1 MLKDR
6 SISQSLIDAVSA
18 IGKTSAE
25 KYFNEQK
32 ALQEKM
38 AAKRMKMPAVPAP
51 KADAPAHSGAADMA
65 NKNMK
70 EEAGGTKPTTPKE
83 KALAKLSG
91 NPNLITHGDVMKG
104 RGVRKEGWDDML
116 KAAKERRAAEG
127 TGKFDKKTTSTGT
140 VYTRKSETFDDGGK
154 DTDMKKAEK
163 KMKKEE
169 IDHVEEGIL
178 KGTGEIVKQ
187 AVRLPFRAVKR
198 VASGVAD
205 TVKDVGDA
213 AANIK
218 KKFKEEVEQIDEI
231 SRDNKSKMKG
241 SGTKL
246 SDANDPPRRQDPPP
260 GKPPTDRAGRSY
272 WGESKDTPGNGY
284 EHQCAVH
291 VKSEQFGEGK
301 TLFSQH
307 AEPDAEGNIAWY
319 DVMFAEGIKRVETKD
334 IEITMS
340 ESHMNHKK
348 KK

>member
-1 MLKDR
+1 MLKDL
-6 SISQSLIDAVSA
+6 SPSLIAAVSA
-18 IGKTSAE
+18 INKTSAE
-25 KYFNEQK
+25 KYFSEQK
-32 ALQEKM
+32 ALQEKK
-38 AAKRMKMPAVPAP
+38 AAKQIKMPAVPAP

-70 EEAGGTKPTTPKE
+70 EEAGGTTPTTPKD
-83 KALAKLSG
+83 KALAKLAPPA
-91 NPNLITHGDVMKG
+91 NKITHADVMKG

-116 KAAKERRAAEG
+116 KAVKDRKAAEG
-127 TGKFDKKTTSTGT
+127 TGKFDSKKTSTGT

-154 DTDMKKAEK
+154 DADMKKAEK

-169 IDHVEEGIL
+169 I
-178 KGTGEIVKQ
+178 
-187 AVRLPFRAVKR
+187 
-198 VASGVAD
+198 
-205 TVKDVGDA
+205 
-213 AANIK
+213 
-218 KKFKEEVEQIDEI
+218 EQIDEI
-231 SRDNKSKMKG
+231 SRDKKPKVKG

-260 GKPPTDRAGRSY
+260 GVPPTDRAGRPY
-272 WGESKDTPGNGY
+272 WGEEKDTPGNGY

-291 VKSEQFGEGK
+291 VKSEQYGEGK

-307 AEPDAEGNIAWY
+307 AEPDADGNIAWY

-334 IEITMS
+334 IEILVS

>member
-1 MLKDR
+1 MLKDL
-6 SISQSLIDAVSA
+6 SPSLIAAVSA
-18 IGKTSAE
+18 INKTSAE
-25 KYFNEQK
+25 KYFSEQK
-32 ALQEKM
+32 ALQEKK
-38 AAKRMKMPAVPAP
+38 AAKQIKMPAVPAP

-70 EEAGGTKPTTPKE
+70 EEAGGTTPTTPKD
-83 KALAKLSG
+83 KALAKLAPPA
-91 NPNLITHGDVMKG
+91 NKITHADVMKG
-104 RGVRKEGWDDML
+104 RGVRKEGWEDML
-116 KAAKERRAAEG
+116 KAAKERRAQEG
-127 TGKFDKKTTSTGT
+127 TGKFDVKKTSTGT

-154 DTDMKKAEK
+154 DADLKKAEK

-169 IDHVEEGIL
+169 AENVEEGIL
-178 KGTGEIVKQ
+178 KGTGEVVKQ

-198 VASGVAD
+198 VASGVMD

-218 KKFKEEVEQIDEI
+218 KKFKEEAELVGEEPVFSGGKKPTPMPKSLIGGPRFSGSKPAPAKDE
-231 SRDNKSKMKG
+231 K
-241 SGTKL
+241 
-246 SDANDPPRRQDPPP
+246 
-260 GKPPTDRAGRSY
+260 KPI
-272 WGESKDTPGNGY
+272 GENRDTPGNST
-284 EHQCAVH
+284 HQCAIH
-291 VKSEQFGEGK
+291 VKSEQYGEGK

-334 IEITMS
+334 IEILVS

>member
-25 KYFNEQK
+25 KYYNEQK

-38 AAKRMKMPAVPAP
+38 AAKRIKMPGVPAP

-70 EEAGGTKPTTPKE
+70 EEAGGTTPTTPKE
-83 KALAKLSG
+83 KALAKLHG
-91 NPNLITHGDVMKG
+91 NPNKITHGDVMKG
-104 RGVRKEGWDDML
+104 RGIRKEGWEDML
-116 KAAKERRAAEG
+116 KAAKERKAAEG
-127 TGKFDKKTTSTGT
+127 TGKFDKKKTSTGT

-154 DTDMKKAEK
+154 DADMKKAEK

-169 IDHVEEGIL
+169 LDHVEEGIL

-198 VASGVAD
+198 VAGGVMD

-218 KKFKEEVEQIDEI
+218 KKFKEEAELV
-231 SRDNKSKMKG
+231 
-241 SGTKL
+241 
-246 SDANDPPRRQDPPP
+246 
-260 GKPPTDRAGRSY
+260 
-272 WGESKDTPGNGY
+272 GENKDTPGNST
-284 EHQCAVH
+284 HQCAIH

>member
-25 KYFNEQK
+25 KYFEERK
-32 ALQEKM
+32 ALEEKM
-38 AAKRMKMPAVPAP
+38 AAKRMKMPGVPAP

-70 EEAGGTKPTTPKE
+70 EEAGGTTPTTPKE
-83 KALAKLSG
+83 KALAKLHG
-91 NPNLITHGDVMKG
+91 DPNKITHGDVMKG

-116 KAAKERRAAEG
+116 KAVKDRKAAEG
-127 TGKFDKKTTSTGT
+127 TGKFDSKKTSTGT
-140 VYTRKSETFDDGGK
+140 VFTRKSETFDDGGK
-154 DTDMKKAEK
+154 DADMKKAEK

-169 IDHVEEGIL
+169 
-178 KGTGEIVKQ
+178 
-187 AVRLPFRAVKR
+187 
-198 VASGVAD
+198 
-205 TVKDVGDA
+205 
-213 AANIK
+213 
-218 KKFKEEVEQIDEI
+218 VEQIDEI
-231 SRDNKSKMKG
+231 SRDKKPKVKG

-260 GKPPTDRAGRSY
+260 GVPPVDRQGRPY

-284 EHQCAVH
+284 EHQCAIH

>member
-25 KYFNEQK
+25 KYYNEQK

-38 AAKRMKMPAVPAP
+38 AAKRIKMPGVPAP

-70 EEAGGTKPTTPKE
+70 EEAGGTTPTTPKE
-83 KALAKLSG
+83 KALAKLHG
-91 NPNLITHGDVMKG
+91 NPNKITHGDVMKG
-104 RGVRKEGWDDML
+104 RGIRKEGWDDML
-116 KAAKERRAAEG
+116 KAAKERRAQQG
-127 TGKFDKKTTSTGT
+127 TGKFDVKKTSTGT

-169 IDHVEEGIL
+169 LDHVEEGIL

-198 VASGVAD
+198 VAGGVMD

-218 KKFKEEVEQIDEI
+218 KKFKEEAELVGEEPVF
-231 SRDNKSKMKG
+231 SGGKKPTPMPKSKEGFPRFSG
-241 SGTKL
+241 S
-246 SDANDPPRRQDPPP
+246 
-260 GKPPTDRAGRSY
+260 KPAPAKDEKKTI
-272 WGESKDTPGNGY
+272 GENKDTPGNST
-284 EHQCAVH
+284 HQCAIH

>member
-38 AAKRMKMPAVPAP
+38 AAKRIKMPGVPAP

-70 EEAGGTKPTTPKE
+70 EEAGGTTPTNPKE
-83 KALAKLSG
+83 KALAKLHG
-91 NPNLITHGDVMKG
+91 NPNKITHGDVLKG
-104 RGVRKEGWDDML
+104 RGVRKEGWEDML
-116 KAAKERRAAEG
+116 KAAKERKAAEG
-127 TGKFDKKTTSTGT
+127 TGKFDKKKTSTGT

-154 DTDMKKAEK
+154 DADMKKAEK

-169 IDHVEEGIL
+169 
-178 KGTGEIVKQ
+178 
-187 AVRLPFRAVKR
+187 A
-198 VASGVAD
+198 
-205 TVKDVGDA
+205 
-213 AANIK
+213 
-218 KKFKEEVEQIDEI
+218 EQVIE
-231 SRDNKSKMKG
+231 N
-241 SGTKL
+241 
-246 SDANDPPRRQDPPP
+246 
-260 GKPPTDRAGRSY
+260 
-272 WGESKDTPGNGY
+272 KDTPGNST
-284 EHQCAVH
+284 HQCAIH